1 MRGEPPSGGPPC
13 ARRHPGCQG
22 RHRVNHKAPSL
33 SHRGVTARGWLQSSV
48 ICAEHTDQAP
58 KQVLSCQSRML
69 ATVLTALQLIA
80 SAGGQSKR
88 ERDFGVEMGVTSRLN
103 LVQESPEIRSE
114 F

>member
-1 MRGEPPSGGPPC
+1 MREEPPSGGPPC

-48 ICAEHTDQAP
+48 ICAEHTDQAL

-80 SAGGQSKR
+80 SAGGQSEGR
-88 ERDFGVEMGVTSRLN
+88 GTSGWRWG
-103 LVQESPEIRSE
+103 LVPD
-114 F
+114 